1 MTDKSANI
9 LILEINVKFAPTTS
23 FVGVF
28 QKFGRGQLYS
38 RNVLIFSK
46 S

>member
-9 LILEINVKFAPTTS
+9 LILEINVKLTPTTS

-28 QKFGRGQLYS
+28 QKLRRGQLYS
-38 RNVLIFSK
+38 RNILIFSK